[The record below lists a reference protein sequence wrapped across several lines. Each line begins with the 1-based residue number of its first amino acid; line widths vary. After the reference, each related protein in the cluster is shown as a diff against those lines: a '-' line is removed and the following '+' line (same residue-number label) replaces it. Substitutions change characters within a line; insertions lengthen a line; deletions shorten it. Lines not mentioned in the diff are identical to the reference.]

1 MLRGSAYNL
10 PYEHVCYSGIM
21 NLVWA
26 GYQTAL
32 SGLQVRELRQEVERL
47 LLQKVERPELDLAH
61 SPATS
66 AMHNLLATDGF

>member
-1 MLRGSAYNL
+1 M
-10 PYEHVCYSGIM
+10 
-21 NLVWA
+21 
-26 GYQTAL
+26 
-32 SGLQVRELRQEVERL
+32 RELRQEVDRL